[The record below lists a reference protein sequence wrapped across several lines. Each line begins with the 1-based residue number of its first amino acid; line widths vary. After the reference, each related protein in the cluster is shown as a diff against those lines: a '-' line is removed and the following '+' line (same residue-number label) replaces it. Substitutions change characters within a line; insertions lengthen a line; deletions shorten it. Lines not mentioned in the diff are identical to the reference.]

1 VKRAILAILA
11 TALIAS
17 CRASSKEQLMTGEIE
32 TVGIEGLKITV
43 VYDNRLWKEGLE
55 PDWGFACLIEGLD
68 KTILF
73 DTGGDGE
80 ILMSNMNKL
89 EIDPKQVD
97 MVVLSHGHGDHVG
110 GLASF
115 LSANPNVTVYVLR
128 SFPPSIKNEA
138 KGHGAEVVEV
148 AGPAKISEHAL
159 STGEMGTM
167 IKEQSLAIPTDKG
180 LIVITGCAHPGVVN
194 IVKKA
199 KELTGEEVLLVMG
212 GFHLLGHSDAQ
223 IKRIISEFSEL
234 GVRYAGPCHCSG
246 DRAIELFAQ
255 HYKNRFLR
263 LGAGRTV
270 DLSSLEQTDSSNT
283 APAQG
288 ESETLLR

>member
-1 VKRAILAILA
+1 MKKLILAILA
-11 TALIAS
+11 TALIAN
-17 CRASSKEQLMTGEIE
+17 CRANKKEQAMDEEIE
-32 TVGIEGLKITV
+32 TAGIENLKITV
-43 VYDNRLWKEGLE
+43 IYDNRLWKEGLE
-55 PDWGFACLIEGLD
+55 PAWGFSCLIEGLD
-68 KTILF
+68 KKILF
-73 DTGGDGE
+73 DTGGDGKV
-80 ILMSNMNKL
+80 LMSNVKKL

-97 MVVLSHGHGDHVG
+97 IVVLSHEHGDHVG

-148 AGPAKISEHAL
+148 AGPAKISEHVL

-167 IKEQSLAIPTDKG
+167 IKEQSLVIPTDRG
-180 LIVITGCAHPGVVN
+180 LIVITGCAHPGVVD

-199 KELTGEEVLLVMG
+199 KELTNQEVLLVMG

-223 IKRIISEFSEL
+223 IKRIISEFSKL
-234 GVRYAGPCHCSG
+234 GVRYAGPCHCTG

-255 HYKNRFLR
+255 EYGEHFIQI
-263 LGAGRTV
+263 GVGRTV
-270 DLSSLEQTDSSNT
+270 ELSSLE
-283 APAQG
+283 
-288 ESETLLR
+288 

>member
-1 VKRAILAILA
+1 MKKLILAILA
-11 TALIAS
+11 TALIAN
-17 CRASSKEQLMTGEIE
+17 CRASKKEQVMTEEIE
-32 TVGIEGLKITV
+32 TAGIEDLKITV

-55 PDWGFACLIEGLD
+55 PAWGFACLIEGSD
-68 KTILF
+68 KKILF
-73 DTGGDGE
+73 DTGGDGKV
-80 ILMSNMNKL
+80 LMSNVKKL

-97 MVVLSHGHGDHVG
+97 IVVLSHEHGDHVG

-167 IKEQSLAIPTDKG
+167 IKEQSLVIPTDRG
-180 LIVITGCAHPGVVN
+180 LIVITGCAHPGVVD

-199 KELTGEEVLLVMG
+199 KELTNQEVLLVMG

-223 IKRIISEFSEL
+223 IKRIISEFSKL
-234 GVRYAGPCHCSG
+234 GVRYAGPCHCTG

-255 HYKNRFLR
+255 EYGEHFIQI
-263 LGAGRTV
+263 GVGRTV
-270 DLSSLEQTDSSNT
+270 ELSKLE
-283 APAQG
+283 
-288 ESETLLR
+288 

>member
-1 VKRAILAILA
+1 MKKLILAILA
-11 TALIAS
+11 TALIAN
-17 CRASSKEQLMTGEIE
+17 CRANKKEQAMDEEIE
-32 TVGIEGLKITV
+32 TTGIEGLKITV
-43 VYDNRLWKEGLE
+43 VYDNRVYEEGLK
-55 PDWGFACLIEGLD
+55 PAWGFACLIEGLD
-68 KTILF
+68 KKILF
-73 DTGGDGE
+73 DTGDDGK
-80 ILMSNMNKL
+80 ILLSNMKTL
-89 EIDPKQVD
+89 GIDPKQIET
-97 MVVLSHGHGDHVG
+97 VVLSHEHGDHVG

-167 IKEQSLAIPTDKG
+167 IKEQSLVIPTDRG
-180 LIVITGCAHPGVVN
+180 LIVITGCAHPGVVD

-199 KELTGEEVLLVMG
+199 KELTNQEVLLVMG

-223 IKRIISEFSEL
+223 LKKIISQFKEL
-234 GVRYAGPCHCSG
+234 GVRYAAPCHCSG

-255 HYKNRFLR
+255 EYGEHFIQI
-263 LGAGRTV
+263 GVGRTV
-270 DLSSLEQTDSSNT
+270 ELSKLK
-283 APAQG
+283 
-288 ESETLLR
+288 

>member
-1 VKRAILAILA
+1 MD
-11 TALIAS
+11 
-17 CRASSKEQLMTGEIE
+17 EEIE
-32 TVGIEGLKITV
+32 TTGIEGLKITV
-43 VYDNRLWKEGLE
+43 VYDNRVYEEGLK
-55 PDWGFACLIEGLD
+55 PAWGFACLIEGLD
-68 KTILF
+68 KKILF
-73 DTGGDGE
+73 DTGDDGK
-80 ILMSNMNKL
+80 ILLSNMKTL
-89 EIDPKQVD
+89 GIDPKQIET
-97 MVVLSHGHGDHVG
+97 VVLSHEHGDHVG

-167 IKEQSLAIPTDKG
+167 IKEQSLVIPTDRG
-180 LIVITGCAHPGVVN
+180 LIVITGCAHPGVVD

-199 KELTGEEVLLVMG
+199 KELTNQEVLLVMG

-223 IKRIISEFSEL
+223 LKKIISQFKEL
-234 GVRYAGPCHCSG
+234 GVRYAAPCHCSG

-255 HYKNRFLR
+255 EYGEHFIQM
-263 LGAGRTV
+263 GVGRTV
-270 DLSSLEQTDSSNT
+270 ELSKLK
-283 APAQG
+283 
-288 ESETLLR
+288 

>member
-1 VKRAILAILA
+1 MKKLILAILA

-17 CRASSKEQLMTGEIE
+17 CRASKKEQVMTGEIK
-32 TVGIEGLKITV
+32 TAGIENLKITV
-43 VYDNRLWKEGLE
+43 IYDNRLWKEGLE
-55 PDWGFACLIEGLD
+55 PAWGFACLIEGLD
-68 KTILF
+68 KKILF
-73 DTGGDGE
+73 DTGGDGK
-80 ILMSNMNKL
+80 ILLSNMKKL
-89 EIDPKQVD
+89 GIDPKQIET
-97 MVVLSHGHGDHVG
+97 VVLSHEHGDHVG

-148 AGPAKISEHAL
+148 AGPAKISEHVL

-167 IKEQSLAIPTDKG
+167 IKEQSLVIPTDRG
-180 LIVITGCAHPGVVN
+180 LIVITGCAHPGVVK
-194 IVKKA
+194 IVEKA
-199 KELTGEEVLLVMG
+199 KELTNQEVLLVMG

-255 HYKNRFLR
+255 HYKDRFLR
-263 LGAGRTV
+263 LGVGRTFE
-270 DLSSLEQTDSSNT
+270 LSSLE
-283 APAQG
+283 
-288 ESETLLR
+288 

>member
-1 VKRAILAILA
+1 MKKLILAILA
-11 TALIAS
+11 TALIAN
-17 CRASSKEQLMTGEIE
+17 CRANKKEQAMTEEIE
-32 TVGIEGLKITV
+32 TAGIEDLKITV

-55 PDWGFACLIEGLD
+55 PAWGFACLIEGSD
-68 KTILF
+68 KKILF
-73 DTGGDGE
+73 DTGGDGKV
-80 ILMSNMNKL
+80 LMSNVKKL

-97 MVVLSHGHGDHVG
+97 IVVLSHEHGDHVG

-148 AGPAKISEHAL
+148 AGPAKISEYAL

-167 IKEQSLAIPTDKG
+167 IKEQSLVIPTDRG
-180 LIVITGCAHPGVVN
+180 LIVITGCAHPGVVD

-199 KELTGEEVLLVMG
+199 KELTNQEVLLVMG

-223 IKRIISEFSEL
+223 LKKIISQFKEL
-234 GVRYAGPCHCSG
+234 GVRYAAPCHCSG

-255 HYKNRFLR
+255 EYGEHFIQI
-263 LGAGRTV
+263 GVGRTV
-270 DLSSLEQTDSSNT
+270 ELSSLE
-283 APAQG
+283 
-288 ESETLLR
+288 

>member
-1 VKRAILAILA
+1 MKKLILAILA

-17 CRASSKEQLMTGEIE
+17 CRASKKEQVMTGEIE
-32 TVGIEGLKITV
+32 TAGIEGLKITV
-43 VYDNRLWKEGLE
+43 IYDNRLWKEGLE
-55 PDWGFACLIEGLD
+55 PAWGFACLIEGLD
-68 KTILF
+68 KKILF
-73 DTGGDGE
+73 DTGGDGK
-80 ILMSNMNKL
+80 ILLSNMKKL
-89 EIDPKQVD
+89 GIDPKQIET
-97 MVVLSHGHGDHVG
+97 VVLSHEHGDHVG

-148 AGPAKISEHAL
+148 AGPAKISEHVL

-167 IKEQSLAIPTDKG
+167 IKEQSLVIPTDRG
-180 LIVITGCAHPGVVN
+180 LIVITGCAHPGVVK
-194 IVKKA
+194 IVEKA
-199 KELTGEEVLLVMG
+199 KELTNQEVLLVMG

-255 HYKNRFLR
+255 HYKDRFLR
-263 LGAGRTV
+263 LGVGRTITLE
-270 DLSSLEQTDSSNT
+270 DLSNFD
-283 APAQG
+283 
-288 ESETLLR
+288 

>member
-1 VKRAILAILA
+1 MMKRAILAILA
-11 TALIAS
+11 TALITG
-17 CRASSKEQLMTGEIE
+17 CRASKKEQVMTGEIE
-32 TVGIEGLKITV
+32 TAGIEGLKITV
-43 VYDNRLWKEGLE
+43 IYDNRLWKEGLE
-55 PDWGFACLIEGLD
+55 PAWGFACLIEGLD
-68 KTILF
+68 KKILF
-73 DTGGDGE
+73 DTGGDGK
-80 ILMSNMNKL
+80 ILMSNMKKL
-89 EIDPKQVD
+89 GIDPKQVE
-97 MVVLSHGHGDHVG
+97 MVVLSHEHGDHVG

-138 KGHGAEVVEV
+138 KGCGAEVVEV
-148 AGPAKISEHAL
+148 AGPAKISEHVL

-167 IKEQSLAIPTDKG
+167 IKEQSLVIPTDRG
-180 LIVITGCAHPGVVN
+180 LIVITGCAHPGVVK
-194 IVKKA
+194 IVEKA

-255 HYKNRFLR
+255 EYGEHFIQI
-263 LGAGRTV
+263 GAGRTV
-270 DLSSLEQTDSSNT
+270 ELSKLE
-283 APAQG
+283 
-288 ESETLLR
+288 

>member
-1 VKRAILAILA
+1 MKKLILAILA
-11 TALIAS
+11 TALIAN
-17 CRASSKEQLMTGEIE
+17 CRANKKEQAMTEEIE
-32 TVGIEGLKITV
+32 TAGIEDLKITV

-55 PDWGFACLIEGLD
+55 PAWGFACLIEGSD
-68 KTILF
+68 KKILF
-73 DTGGDGE
+73 DTGGDGKV
-80 ILMSNMNKL
+80 LMSNVKKL

-97 MVVLSHGHGDHVG
+97 IVVLSHEHGDHVG

-167 IKEQSLAIPTDKG
+167 IKEQSLVIPTDRG
-180 LIVITGCAHPGVVN
+180 LIVITGCAHPGVVD

-199 KELTGEEVLLVMG
+199 KELTNQEVLLVMG

-223 IKRIISEFSEL
+223 LKKIISQFKEL
-234 GVRYAGPCHCSG
+234 GVRYAAPCHCSG

-255 HYKNRFLR
+255 EYGEHFIQI
-263 LGAGRTV
+263 GVGRTV
-270 DLSSLEQTDSSNT
+270 ELSSLE
-283 APAQG
+283 
-288 ESETLLR
+288 